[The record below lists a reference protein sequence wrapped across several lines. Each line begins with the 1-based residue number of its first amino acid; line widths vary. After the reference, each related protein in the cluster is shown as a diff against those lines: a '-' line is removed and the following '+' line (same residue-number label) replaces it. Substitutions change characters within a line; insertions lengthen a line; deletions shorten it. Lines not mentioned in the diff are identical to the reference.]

1 MREGIGN
8 IRGTLKPYIVGKR
21 VLDYSSIILQII
33 KGSRSLMDRGN
44 LL

>member
-21 VLDYSSIILQII
+21 VLDTSPMVLQIM
-33 KGSRSLMDRGN
+33 KGSCSLMDRGN